1 MSNSAH
7 VPAAVRRAIFQRA
20 RETCEYCKLQQ
31 AYTAA
36 TFEVDHIL
44 PRVAG
49 GESVLENCCLACPN
63 CNAAKQSQTSALDPS
78 SGRRVALFHP
88 RTQEWS
94 RHFRW
99 TKDFGSSWIL
109 VAA

>member
-7 VPAAVRRAIFQRA
+7 VPAALRRAVFLRA

-49 GESVLENCCLACPN
+49 GESILENCCLACPKEQAVVIIIRAE
-63 CNAAKQSQTSALDPS
+63 CQAALM
-78 SGRRVALFHP
+78 
-88 RTQEWS
+88 
-94 RHFRW
+94 
-99 TKDFGSSWIL
+99 
-109 VAA
+109 